1 VDVVTRA
8 GRAREALALGVV
20 VAATAGV
27 LAWGG
32 WAEYSLHAD
41 TAPTVIEEG
50 GSDAALG
57 AAWGPAT
64 LADVTDLRDPEDPLP
79 EGAQVIEVVIPVA
92 FDGDYR
98 ACSVVSL
105 TETAAGAERGRPG
118 APARAWPAESFAEL
132 VDDVSRLGMC
142 DQEWSGSGELRALF
156 IVPGDIADE
165 LVVQVDV
172 PTDTVTQEILFSLHR

>member
-1 VDVVTRA
+1 MTR
-8 GRAREALALGVV
+8 GRRTREALALGVV
-20 VAATAGV
+20 AAATAGV

-41 TAPTVIEEG
+41 TAPTVIDEG
-50 GSDAALG
+50 ASGAALG
-57 AAWGPAT
+57 ATWGPAT

-79 EGAQVIEVVIPVA
+79 NGARVLEVVLPVA
-92 FDGDYR
+92 FDDDYR

-105 TETAAGAERGRPG
+105 TETAAGAARGRPG
-118 APARAWPAESFAEL
+118 APARAWPADSFAGL

-142 DQEWSGSGELRALF
+142 DEEWSGSGEMRALF
-156 IVPGDIADE
+156 VVPGDTADE

-172 PTDTVTQEILFSLHR
+172 PTDTVTQEILFPLHR